1 MKVLFTVGNGS
12 ECKAIERR
20 NVKQELDNIYT
31 DNYGIYWYYPEVE
44 KAIILGAKE
53 KNINYSDLAKKIR
66 LAKKDTI
73 ENYIKILDNRLAEN
87 KIILPIE
94 IELVKSIVTRAKI
107 RQYKQSGVE
116 KENIKKIPKEEK
128 IIKAN
133 ITIMKA
139 LEDAKEKFAKGE
151 YLENKIYDYYF
162 LDTLGTIRTR
172 KISIIAFMIDSF
184 NIDLIPST
192 KGWINKKLIG
202 CWGNKKIRCR
212 TKSVEIFEILNKV
225 AEKIK

>member
-1 MKVLFTVGNGS
+1 MKVLFTVGKGS

-31 DNYGIYWYYPEVE
+31 DSYGIDWYYPEVE

-94 IELVKSIVTRAKI
+94 IELVKSIVTPAKI

-151 YLENKIYDYYF
+151 YLENKIYNYYF

>member
-53 KNINYSDLAKKIR
+53 KNINYLDLAKKIR

-94 IELVKSIVTRAKI
+94 IELVKSIVTPAKI

-133 ITIMKA
+133 TAIMKA

-162 LDTLGTIRTR
+162 LDTLGAIRAR

>member
-12 ECKAIERR
+12 ECKAIERK

-44 KAIILGAKE
+44 KAVILGAKE
-53 KNINYSDLAKKIR
+53 EDANYSDLAKKIR

-94 IELVKSIVTRAKI
+94 IELVKSIVTPAKL

-116 KENIKKIPKEEK
+116 KKRVKVTLEDENVVRANT
-128 IIKAN
+128 II
-133 ITIMKA
+133 TKA
-139 LEDAKEKFAKGE
+139 LEEAKEKFAKGE

-162 LDTLGTIRTR
+162 LEIRGKVNLKR
-172 KISIIAFMIDSF
+172 ISIIAFMIDSF

-212 TKSVEIFEILNKV
+212 TKSTEIFEILNKL